1 MSNEAKVGISE
12 GKDGEAL
19 SKAITY
25 AEKIECLKRKKE
37 APENDD
43 EAESIIEGSD

>member
-12 GKDGEAL
+12 GEDGKTL
-19 SKAITY
+19 SKTITK
-25 AEKIECLKRKKE
+25 AEKILCLKRKKG
-37 APENDD
+37 ALENDD